1 MASGS
6 NKRYY
11 NIMTDHL
18 RNIPSEETPPKAGA
32 MINTFRA
39 FGYNLQTAIAD
50 IIDNSIS
57 AKAEKVWIQYEWAG
71 EKSWVTITD
80 DGNGMESD
88 ELIEAMTPGS
98 KDPKDDREEHDLGR
112 FGLGLKTS
120 SFSQCKALTVLTRK
134 LNHSLI
140 KRHWDLDY
148 VNETGKWNLLDYL
161 SDTKFQESL
170 EKFDKGT
177 TVLWEKLD
185 RLVGNANMHN
195 EAARSVFLEEFEK
208 VEEHL
213 SLVFHRYMERKKLT
227 IWMNGNKLEPWD
239 PFMKESEGGQL
250 IARESLDNNLVNVKC
265 YVLPHISKLNPKE
278 RKRAKMDEWYH
289 LQGFYIYRNSRLLLY
304 GDWLSLFTKNEHFKN
319 ARILVDIPN
328 RLDHDWKID
337 IKKAT
342 ATPSLMVRKDLI
354 RLGKMTRKAAGAVH
368 RFRGNQLMLDDS
380 IKSFDFQPVWKAR
393 KSREEIRHYYINED
407 HAVIKR
413 LLEKQ
418 AITTSEFKSAL
429 KLIGETIP
437 VESIIQFQSEEP
449 ESHELRENNVELDSG
464 TIALARMMYSSLKS
478 SGMNRELAIKQIF
491 NIEPFNQYTQLIEY
505 FE

>member
-1 MASGS
+1 ML
-6 NKRYY
+6 NHFK
-11 NIMTDHL
+11 D
-18 RNIPSEETPPKAGA
+18 IPSEETPPKAGA

-57 AKAEKVWIQYEWAG
+57 ARAENVWIQYEWAG

-80 DGNGMESD
+80 DGTGMDRD
-88 ELIEAMTPGS
+88 ELIMAMTPGS

-120 SFSQCKALTVLTRK
+120 SFSQCKALTVMSRRE
-134 LNHSLI
+134 NHSVI

-161 SDTKFQESL
+161 SDTKFSAQLKTL
-170 EKFDKGT
+170 EHGT

-185 RLVGNANMHN
+185 RLVGKTSIHN
-195 EAARSVFLEEFEK
+195 EAARNVYLEEFER

-213 SLVFHRYMERKKLT
+213 SLVFHRYMERKKLN
-227 IWMNGNKLEPWD
+227 IWLNGNKLEAWD

-250 IARESLDNNLVNVKC
+250 VAREGLDAGQVTVKS
-265 YVLPHISKLNPKE
+265 YVLPHVSKLSTQE
-278 RKRAKMDEWYH
+278 RKKAKSEEWYR

-304 GDWLSLFTKNEHFKN
+304 GDWLGLFAKNEHFKN

-328 RLDHDWKID
+328 KLDHDWKID

-342 ATPSLMVRKDLI
+342 ATPSLAVRRDLV

-368 RFRGNQLMLDDS
+368 RFRGNQVMLDDS
-380 IKSFDFQPVWKAR
+380 IQSFDFQPIWKAR
-393 KSREEIRHYYINED
+393 KNRDDSRHYYVNQE
-407 HAVIKR
+407 HPVIKSI
-413 LLEKQ
+413 LEKDSISP
-418 AITTSEFKSAL
+418 AEMKTTL
-429 KLIGETIP
+429 RLIGETTPI
-437 VESIIQFQSEEP
+437 ESIIQYHSEEP
-449 ESHELRENNVELDSG
+449 EGHELRENQKEPDAG
-464 TIALARMMYSSLKS
+464 TIALAQMMYNSLKS
-478 SGMNRELAIKQIF
+478 SGLGRELAIKQIF

>member
-1 MASGS
+1 LSSPA
-6 NKRYY
+6 
-11 NIMTDHL
+11 
-18 RNIPSEETPPKAGA
+18 EETPPKAGA

-57 AKAEKVWIQYEWAG
+57 ARANNVWIQYEWYG

-80 DGNGMESD
+80 DGDGMNRD
-88 ELIEAMTPGS
+88 GLIEAMTPGS

-120 SFSQCKALTVLTRK
+120 SFSQCKALTVLTK
-134 LNHSLI
+134 KENHSII
-140 KRHWDLDY
+140 KRHWDLDF
-148 VNETGKWNLLDYL
+148 VNKTGKWNLLDYL
-161 SDTKFQESL
+161 SNNKFQEPL
-170 EKFDKGT
+170 ETLSHGSI
-177 TVLWEKLD
+177 VLWEKLD
-185 RLVGNANMHN
+185 RLVGNANVHN

-208 VEEHL
+208 VEDHL
-213 SLVFHRYMERKKLT
+213 NLVFHRYMERKKLT

-250 IARESLDNNLVNVKC
+250 IAHESLDNNQVIVKC
-265 YVLPHISKLNPKE
+265 YVLPHISKLNPEE
-278 RKRAKMDEWYH
+278 RKKVKTDEWYR

-304 GDWLSLFTKNEHFKN
+304 GDWLGLFPKNEHFKN

-342 ATPSLMVRKDLI
+342 ATPSIAIRKDLV
-354 RLGKMTRKAAGAVH
+354 RLGKMTRRAAGAVH
-368 RFRGNQLMLDDS
+368 RFRGNQIMLDES
-380 IKSFDFQPVWKAR
+380 ITSFDFQPVWKAK
-393 KSREEIRHYYINED
+393 KSRDDVRHYYINEE
-407 HAVIKR
+407 HAVVKS
-413 LLEKQ
+413 LLEKETIS
-418 AITTSEFKSAL
+418 ASEFRSAL
-429 KLIGETIP
+429 KLIGKTTP
-437 VESIIQFQSEEP
+437 VEAIIQYHSEEP
-449 ESHELRENNVELDSG
+449 ESHELRDNQKEPDSG
-464 TIALARMMYSSLKS
+464 TIQLARIMYNSLKS
-478 SGMNRELAIKQIF
+478 SGMDRELAIKQIF